1 MRTVS
6 SSSKRV
12 PSKRPVKKPVQTPQ
26 KPSENSAD
34 GPRGLKA
41 KFKWFSVRL
50 GLDMSFLFLVL
61 VLLIIGILMMF
72 SASYPSGFA
81 YESDSLYYLKKQLVF
96 AALGIGLMIVLSYFD
111 YHHFHIFAYVV
122 LAFALGCLVWV
133 LFVPTNG
140 VRRWI
145 YIGSLG
151 SFQPSEMAKLA
162 VVLVFADWGSR
173 HTKKMGTFKYGVLIP
188 GCVSVLIIILMLL
201 EPHYSGIAII
211 IMLTALMM
219 FINGVKLKWF
229 AIIGIPAAALI
240 VLAALTGKLGY
251 FMERMDGWGM
261 ALNPTDDLYWATYQ
275 TRNSIYAIGSGGFWG
290 LGLGM
295 SRQKYLYIPEVQN
308 DFVFAVVCEELGFLG
323 AAIVLFL
330 FGLLVYRGIKISI
343 NAKDRF
349 GSLLGIGLSAQIG
362 IQVILNVLVITDGM
376 PNTGISLPFF
386 SYGGTSLVMLL
397 AQMGIILSISRTS
410 NLEKA

>member
-1 MRTVS
+1 MA

-12 PSKRPVKKPVQTPQ
+12 RPPKRTERPVGTSSATNQ
-26 KPSENSAD
+26 KPH
-34 GPRGLKA
+34 GLIGLKS
-41 KFKWFSVRL
+41 KFKLFSVRL

-61 VLLIIGILMMF
+61 ILLIIGILMMF

-81 YESDSLYYLKKQLVF
+81 YKDDSFYYLKKQLMF
-96 AALGIGLMIVLSYFD
+96 AAVGLATMIGLSYLD
-111 YHHFHIFAYVV
+111 YHHWHILSYGVFIVALV
-122 LAFALGCLVWV
+122 LLIWV
-133 LFVPTNG
+133 LFVETNG

-145 YIGSLG
+145 YIGSS
-151 SFQPSEMAKLA
+151 SFQPSEIAKLA
-162 VVLVFADWGSR
+162 VVLVLADWGSR
-173 HTKKMGTFKYGVLIP
+173 HSKKMGTFKYGVLAPMCIA
-188 GCVSVLIIILMLL
+188 GVIMGLMLL

-211 IMLTALMM
+211 LILTALMM
-219 FINGVKLKWF
+219 CISGVKLRWF
-229 AIIGIPAAALI
+229 LIIGIPVLSLIALAAA
-240 VLAALTGKLGY
+240 TGKLGY
-251 FMERMDGWGM
+251 FMERMDGWGA
-261 ALNPTDDLYWATYQ
+261 ALNPPDELYWATYQ

-308 DFVFAVVCEELGFLG
+308 DFVFAVVCEELGFIG
-323 AAIVLFL
+323 AAIILFL

-343 NAKDRF
+343 KAKDRF

-362 IQVILNVLVITDGM
+362 IQVILNILVITDWM

>member
-81 YESDSLYYLKKQLVF
+81 YKSDSLYYLKKQLVF

-151 SFQPSEMAKLA
+151 SFQPSEIAKLA

-219 FINGVKLKWF
+219 VCN
-229 AIIGIPAAALI
+229 
-240 VLAALTGKLGY
+240 Y
-251 FMERMDGWGM
+251 
-261 ALNPTDDLYWATYQ
+261 
-275 TRNSIYAIGSGGFWG
+275 RNSCGCIDSTCGTYRQAWLFYGTYGR
-290 LGLGM
+290 LGNGTQSDRRLILGDL
-295 SRQKYLYIPEVQN
+295 SNEKFHICNR
-308 DFVFAVVCEELGFLG
+308 LGRILG
-323 AAIVLFL
+323 TWTWNVKT
-330 FGLLVYRGIKISI
+330 KISVYP
-343 NAKDRF
+343 R
-349 GSLLGIGLSAQIG
+349 SA
-362 IQVILNVLVITDGM
+362 
-376 PNTGISLPFF
+376 
-386 SYGGTSLVMLL
+386 
-397 AQMGIILSISRTS
+397 
-410 NLEKA
+410 E

>member
-1 MRTVS
+1 MGTGS
-6 SSSKRV
+6 SSSKRL
-12 PSKRPVKKPVQTPQ
+12 PSKRPVKRPVQMPV
-26 KPSENSAD
+26 PSAEGALN
-34 GPRGLKA
+34 GPKGLKA
-41 KFKWFSVRL
+41 KFKLFSVRL

-81 YESDSLYYLKKQLVF
+81 YENDSFHYLKKQLLF
-96 AALGIGLMIVLSYFD
+96 AAAGIAFMIALSYLD
-111 YHHFHIFAYVV
+111 YHHFHILAYVV
-122 LAFALGCLVWV
+122 LALALICLVWV

-151 SFQPSEMAKLA
+151 SFQPSEIAKLA
-162 VVLVFADWGSR
+162 IVLVLADWGSR
-173 HTKKMGTFKYGVLIP
+173 HTKKMSTFKYGVAAP
-188 GCVSVLIIILMLL
+188 CCVALVIMGLMFL

-211 IMLTALMM
+211 MMLTALMM

-229 AIIGIPAAALI
+229 AIIGIPFLALI
-240 VLAALTGKLGY
+240 ALAAVTGKLGY

-323 AAIVLFL
+323 ATIVLFL

-343 NAKDRF
+343 KAKDRF

-397 AQMGIILSISRTS
+397 AQMGIILSVSRTS